1 MRSTTLLLTLLIA
14 TPVAAETCK
23 YMDSEGRI
31 TYSNV
36 PVKNAKKV
44 SCFETPA
51 APPPPPVAAPEKP
64 TPRVNGSTQ
73 RKRDD
78 ERRRILEEE
87 LSREQAALDE
97 AKKALAE
104 QESVRMGDE
113 KNYQRVLERLKPYQD
128 AVVQHE
134 KNVTSLKQ
142 ELANLR

>member
-1 MRSTTLLLTLLIA
+1 MLLMA
-14 TPVAAETCK
+14 VPVAAETCK
-23 YMDSEGRI
+23 YVDTQGRV

-51 APPPPPVAAPEKP
+51 PVAPAPAAAAETPP
-64 TPRVNGSTQ
+64 TRVTSTTQ

-87 LSREQAALDE
+87 LNREQVGLDD
-97 AKKALAE
+97 ARKALAE
-104 QESVRMGDE
+104 QENIRMGDE
-113 KNYQRVLERLKPYQD
+113 KNYQRVLDRLKPFQD

-134 KNVTSLKQ
+134 KNVASIKQ
-142 ELANLR
+142 ELANLK